1 MTFIHIHMYYNFYVD
16 NKKRLINSTLCF
28 HVRDYA
34 LSVHERNL
42 EIQRK
47 VINHLRKMVV
57 SFHIISNIIFI
68 SFYHPE

>member
-1 MTFIHIHMYYNFYVD
+1 MNNSFYVD